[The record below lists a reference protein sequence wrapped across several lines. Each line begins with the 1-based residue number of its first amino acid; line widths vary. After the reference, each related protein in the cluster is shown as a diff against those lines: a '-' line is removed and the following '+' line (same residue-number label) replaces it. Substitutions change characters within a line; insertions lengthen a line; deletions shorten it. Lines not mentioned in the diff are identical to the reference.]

1 MIIKLNRDQM
11 DYLND
16 NLFENR
22 EDLILKLKINKVG
35 NCFWIELDNVTSNEI
50 RDWANL
56 QLQYRGFD
64 ANYELTEEGKCQL
77 RNIQEFHGNLPA
89 HHT

>member
-22 EDLILKLKINKVG
+22 EDLILKLKIDKIG

-64 ANYELTEEGKCQL
+64 ANYELTEEGEIL
-77 RNIQEFHGNLPA
+77 DRLIDTLLE
-89 HHT
+89 

>member
-1 MIIKLNRDQM
+1 M

-64 ANYELTEEGKCQL
+64 ANYELTEEGEILDKL
-77 RNIQEFHGNLPA
+77 IDTLLE
-89 HHT
+89 

>member
-22 EDLILKLKINKVG
+22 EDLILKLKIDKIG
-35 NCFWIELDNVTSNEI
+35 NCFWIELDNATSNEI
-50 RDWANL
+50 KDWANL

-64 ANYELTEEGKCQL
+64 VNYELTEEGGIL
-77 RNIQEFHGNLPA
+77 DILIDTLLE
-89 HHT
+89 

>member
-35 NCFWIELDNVTSNEI
+35 NCFWLELDNVTSNEI

-64 ANYELTEEGKCQL
+64 ANYELTEEGEILDKL
-77 RNIQEFHGNLPA
+77 IDTLLE
-89 HHT
+89 

>member
-11 DYLND
+11 DYLNN

-64 ANYELTEEGKCQL
+64 ANYELTEEGEILDKL
-77 RNIQEFHGNLPA
+77 IDTLLE
-89 HHT
+89 

>member
-64 ANYELTEEGKCQL
+64 ANYELTEVGEILDKL
-77 RNIQEFHGNLPA
+77 IDTLLE
-89 HHT
+89 

>member
-64 ANYELTEEGKCQL
+64 ANYELTEEGEILDKL
-77 RNIQEFHGNLPA
+77 IDTLFI
-89 HHT
+89 

>member
-22 EDLILKLKINKVG
+22 EDLILKLKIDKIG
-35 NCFWIELDNVTSNEI
+35 NCFWIELDNATSNEI
-50 RDWANL
+50 KDWANL

-64 ANYELTEEGKCQL
+64 ANYELTEEGEILDKL
-77 RNIQEFHGNLPA
+77 IDTLLE
-89 HHT
+89 

>member
-35 NCFWIELDNVTSNEI
+35 NCFWVELDNVTSNEI

-64 ANYELTEEGKCQL
+64 ANYELTEEGEILDKL
-77 RNIQEFHGNLPA
+77 IDTLLE
-89 HHT
+89 

>member
-22 EDLILKLKINKVG
+22 EELILKLKINKVG

-64 ANYELTEEGKCQL
+64 ANYELTEEGEILDKL
-77 RNIQEFHGNLPA
+77 IDTLLE
-89 HHT
+89 

>member
-16 NLFENR
+16 DLFENR
-22 EDLILKLKINKVG
+22 EDLILKLKIDKIG
-35 NCFWIELDNVTSNEI
+35 NCFWIELDNATSNEI
-50 RDWANL
+50 KDWANL

-64 ANYELTEEGKCQL
+64 ANYELTEEGEILDKL
-77 RNIQEFHGNLPA
+77 IDTLLE
-89 HHT
+89 

>member
-35 NCFWIELDNVTSNEI
+35 NCFWIESDNVTSNEI

-64 ANYELTEEGKCQL
+64 ANYELTEEGEILDKL
-77 RNIQEFHGNLPA
+77 IDTLLE
-89 HHT
+89 

>member
-16 NLFENR
+16 NLFENS

-64 ANYELTEEGKCQL
+64 ANYELTEEGEILDKL
-77 RNIQEFHGNLPA
+77 IDTLLE
-89 HHT
+89 

>member
-64 ANYELTEEGKCQL
+64 ANYELTEEGEILDKL
-77 RNIQEFHGNLPA
+77 IDTLLE
-89 HHT
+89 